1 MAARSDPV
9 ATIDYSSR
17 VDSERAR
24 QLLADER
31 TRIEKALAHL
41 ERAGPLEGDARI
53 EPGDRDDEDLYQDE
67 FDEGRR
73 DDLQVEVAALERAEA
88 RLAAGTYGLS
98 VESAPPRTASLH
110 RRGSRR
116 GRSARQRAADL
127 GCGVWLGS
135 ARLGR
140 GEVVVDDPA
149 GS

>member
-1 MAARSDPV
+1 MAARPDPV
-9 ATIDYSSR
+9 ATIDYSSG

-31 TRIEKALAHL
+31 TRIEQALAHL
-41 ERAGPLEGDARI
+41 EGEGPLESDARV

-98 VESAPPRTASLH
+98 VESGEPIP
-110 RRGSRR
+110 
-116 GRSARQRAADL
+116 D
-127 GCGVWLGS
+127 
-135 ARLGR
+135 ARLEAR
-140 GEVVVDDPA
+140 PLAERTVQEEERRP
-149 GS
+149 

>member
-41 ERAGPLEGDARI
+41 ERDGPLEGDARI

-98 VESAPPRTASLH
+98 VESGEPIP
-110 RRGSRR
+110 
-116 GRSARQRAADL
+116 D
-127 GCGVWLGS
+127 
-135 ARLGR
+135 ARLEAR
-140 GEVVVDDPA
+140 PLAERTVQEEERRP
-149 GS
+149 